1 MCLFVFYSRP
11 LRRFFSFFL
20 TISNFPLDRTGEIR
34 DEAVVRAGPKFECGR
49 GAAGG
54 DRGGGSHGAKATLFV
69 ILLSLSLS
77 VRRCQMREQHFV
89 RRRRQRRD
97 ARRTDLQQRCPPPR
111 RRRVVA
117 SFDFIGEILRAVLRV
132 ISVYNSVNESAIWQ
146 TAISFKTDREGGGR
160 ATGSHAG
167 FR

>member
-1 MCLFVFYSRP
+1 MRGQNLNAAAAR
-11 LRRFFSFFL
+11 
-20 TISNFPLDRTGEIR
+20 
-34 DEAVVRAGPKFECGR
+34 R
-49 GAAGG
+49 GATAEE
-54 DRGGGSHGAKATLFV
+54 GATVPKRLCSSSCS
-69 ILLSLSLS
+69 LSLSLS

-89 RRRRQRRD
+89 RRRQRRD